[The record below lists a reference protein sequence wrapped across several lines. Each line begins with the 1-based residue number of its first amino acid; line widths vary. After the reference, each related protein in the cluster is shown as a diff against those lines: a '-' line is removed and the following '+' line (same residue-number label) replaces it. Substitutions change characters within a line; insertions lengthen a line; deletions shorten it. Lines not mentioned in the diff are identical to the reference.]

1 VTEGQTQSTN
11 TEAPTRGRPRSEKS
25 RRAILA
31 AASDLLLDD
40 GLASISMDAVAER
53 AGTSKATIYRWWRS
67 KELLAL
73 DVLFSEWQPP
83 EGERPDT
90 GTLSGDLLALMAP
103 WTQQL
108 GEKPYGRVVAAL
120 VSRAQDD
127 PRFAEEYR
135 TRFVAPRREQA
146 RAIFERAAERR
157 EISQHT
163 DVEAAL
169 DLLYGPFYH
178 RLLHRHAPLDEG
190 FAGTIVDYVVAAL
203 SRPVEQAG

>member
-1 VTEGQTQSTN
+1 MTQGQTQST
-11 TEAPTRGRPRSEKS
+11 TTAAPTRGRPRSEKS

-83 EGERPDT
+83 EGEWPDT
-90 GTLSGDLLALMAP
+90 GTLAGDLAALMRP
-103 WTQQL
+103 WTRQL

-120 VSRAQDD
+120 ISRAQDD
-127 PRFAEEYR
+127 PTFAEEYR
-135 TRFVAPRREQA
+135 NRFVSPRREQGRAILA
-146 RAIFERAAERR
+146 RAVERR

-178 RLLHRHAPLDEG
+178 RLLHRHAPLDEA
-190 FAGTIVDYVVAAL
+190 FARTIVDYVVASL
-203 SRPVEQAG
+203 SRPVERVV